1 LIQSKVRRPKLASLF
16 SHHPWRS
23 AMTLDT
29 ILVVV
34 AVTIMFATIG
44 IVLAWGDKQTRNLQ
58 SPISLPGG
66 GTAERRTAVRH

>member
-1 LIQSKVRRPKLASLF
+1 
-16 SHHPWRS
+16 
-23 AMTLDT
+23 MTLDT